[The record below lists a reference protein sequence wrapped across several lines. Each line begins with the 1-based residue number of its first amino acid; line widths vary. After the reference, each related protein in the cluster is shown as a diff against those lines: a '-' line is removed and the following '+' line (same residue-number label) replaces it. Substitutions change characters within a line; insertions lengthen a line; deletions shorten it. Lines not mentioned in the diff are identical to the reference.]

1 MLNVTLALSLM
12 LLAPEPRVPIV
23 PIVAV
28 TASSAKAEAPAALAT
43 DGKTETSWR
52 PDAEGAFGLG
62 QWIRVD
68 LGRVVDVTAIDIVNG
83 VQRIDGGVDQFC
95 QYGRTSMLRVY
106 SDTGSVSIW
115 PEDAYG
121 RIYAAKVGSPGFQ
134 KPVRTRTLTFVI
146 DGMATG
152 FRERSDLGIAEIAVF
167 GTPAPDHPAE
177 SGPVTCGSRR
187 LAQIRDAIIEYCS
200 SRYRDT
206 RPTAECILMRSQF
219 DFCAGE
225 PPKFLPIPEKDL
237 ESGELKLSVKSKNPP
252 FPMLALSAER
262 GPNGRWTVSSLT
274 CERGKKACG
283 LRHTVSSDGSREDLE
298 VTTPKLCQN
307 TDGTFVRAP

>member
-23 PIVAV
+23 AV
-28 TASSAKAEAPAALAT
+28 SASSAKAEGPAALAT
-43 DGKTETSWR
+43 DGKAETSWR

-62 QWIRVD
+62 QWIRLD
-68 LGRVVDVTAIDIVNG
+68 LGRVVDVTAFDIVNG
-83 VQRIDGGVDQFC
+83 VQRLDGGVDQFC
-95 QYGRTSMLRVY
+95 QYGRASMLRVY
-106 SDTGSVSIW
+106 SDTGSVNIW

-121 RIYAAKVGSPGFQ
+121 RSFAAKVGSPGFQ
-134 KPVRTRTLTFVI
+134 KPIRTRYLTFVI
-146 DGMATG
+146 DGVTTG
-152 FRERSDLGIAEIAVF
+152 FRERGTPGIAEIAIS

-187 LAQIRDAIIEYCS
+187 LAQIRDAIIEHCS

-206 RPTAECILMRSQF
+206 RPTAECILMRSQL

-225 PPKFLPIPEKDL
+225 PPRFLPIPEKDF
-237 ESGELKLSVKSKNPP
+237 ESGALKLSLKSKNPP
-252 FPMLALSAER
+252 FPQLSLSAER
-262 GPNGRWTVSSLT
+262 GPNEHWAVSSLT